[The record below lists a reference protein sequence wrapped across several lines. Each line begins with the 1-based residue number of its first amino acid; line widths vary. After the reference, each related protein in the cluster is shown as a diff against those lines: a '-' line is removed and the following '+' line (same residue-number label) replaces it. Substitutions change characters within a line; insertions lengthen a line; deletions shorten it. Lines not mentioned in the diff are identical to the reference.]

1 MIVPGDER
9 HDDAVRALVI
19 ALVRQGVTSTLS
31 THDGSRYGVLHIDSN
46 LPDVRLAIGGPA
58 ENDFVRRVLDAA
70 DPAYKSEL
78 DRQLAAG
85 GSARLWIPATDP
97 ARASSDGL
105 PDRRGL
111 RDLPVLIVAGAD
123 PDATNAAIGSL
134 AEDLDDATIAVEQPL
149 ELDGTTGEVEDYTV
163 AVLNR
168 GLPGFNVEAGGQLYL
183 SLMRSCS
190 GWPSG
195 VWIDPP
201 RRAVP
206 DGSNF
211 QFQHWTHTFEYAIT
225 GTPGDWRSGRLVQA
239 GHDFNNP
246 LVARV
251 FEGHEGDLPATA
263 SLIEVEPASVVLT
276 AVKPAGNPMA
286 RMAAPTVDPTD
297 GLVFRLYESS
307 GVATRATIRC
317 QWPIGEVHITNVTEE
332 EPRSTHEA
340 EGTIAVQLEPFEIL
354 TVRAVVE
361 PERPPAGESMDLAP
375 IAEAAQPV
383 FSGYWMHNKGAAPL
397 GYQPV
402 TVQIRP
408 WLMSGDGPFNLPVVV
423 ASERTDA
430 PSAGTVTLVLPD
442 GWEASPSER
451 LYRLAP
457 GAHLEFDASIVPA
470 PDAAA
475 GRYFVAARIVD
486 EAGQQHEDVVTIDL
500 HPGQRGGDDGRDG
513 TSRNGNSSTAAPSLA
528 VAIAR
533 ALRTSGIAADEGD
546 GDGPM
551 GDAGEDPG
559 GELVAEVLTREV
571 TVRVGEAGE
580 VRVSLRNEAA
590 SEIRGEAQ
598 ILSPHET
605 WPAISP
611 WTQGFVVGPGEEQI
625 VTFAIEPPYDSGGG
639 TYWAL
644 VKVMYF
650 GRLLYTESIPVVL
663 VASEADQ
670 EARSLRTSVDASSKR

>member
-1 MIVPGDER
+1 MRP
-9 HDDAVRALVI
+9 
-19 ALVRQGVTSTLS
+19 SPS
-31 THDGSRYGVLHIDSN
+31 SN
-46 LPDVRLAIGGPA
+46 P
-58 ENDFVRRVLDAA
+58 
-70 DPAYKSEL
+70 
-78 DRQLAAG
+78 
-85 GSARLWIPATDP
+85 
-97 ARASSDGL
+97 ASSTAR
-105 PDRRGL
+105 P
-111 RDLPVLIVAGAD
+111 
-123 PDATNAAIGSL
+123 
-134 AEDLDDATIAVEQPL
+134 
-149 ELDGTTGEVEDYTV
+149 GTVEDYTV

-225 GTPGDWRSGRLVQA
+225 GTAGDWRKGRLVQA
-239 GHDFNNP
+239 GHDFNNR

-251 FEGHEGDLPATA
+251 YEGDAGDLPATA

-286 RMAAPTVDPTD
+286 RMSAPDVDPTD

-317 QWPIGEVHITNVTEE
+317 HWPIGDVHITNITEE
-332 EPRSTHEA
+332 ASRSTHEA

-354 TVRAVVE
+354 TVRAGLR
-361 PERPPAGESMDLAP
+361 PEGPQPSARPDLAP
-375 IAEAAQPV
+375 KAEAAQPV

-408 WLMSGDGPFNLPVVV
+408 WLMSGGGPFKLPVAV

-430 PSAGTVTLVLPD
+430 PSAGTVALVLPP

-457 GAHLEFDASIVPA
+457 GAHLVFDATIIPA
-470 PDAAA
+470 ADAAT

-500 HPGQRGGDDGRDG
+500 RTGDVDDDEDGDG
-513 TSRNGNSSTAAPSLA
+513 TGRNGHPSAASPSLA
-528 VAIAR
+528 VAIER
-533 ALRTSGIAADEGD
+533 AFRTSGIEPEGD
-546 GDGPM
+546 GRTDNV
-551 GDAGEDPG
+551 GEDPG
-559 GELVAEVLTREV
+559 GELLAEVLTREV
-571 TVRVGEAGE
+571 SVRLGEAGE
-580 VRVSLRNEAA
+580 VRVALRNQAA

-611 WTQGFVVGPGEEQI
+611 WTQGFAVGPGEEQI
-625 VTFAIEPPYDSGGG
+625 VTFAIEPPYDLGGG

-644 VKVMYF
+644 VKIMYF
-650 GRLLYTESIPVVL
+650 GRLLYTESIPVEL
-663 VASEADQ
+663 IAAGA
-670 EARSLRTSVDASSKR
+670 ARDARFERTSVDA

>member
-1 MIVPGDER
+1 
-9 HDDAVRALVI
+9 
-19 ALVRQGVTSTLS
+19 
-31 THDGSRYGVLHIDSN
+31 
-46 LPDVRLAIGGPA
+46 
-58 ENDFVRRVLDAA
+58 
-70 DPAYKSEL
+70 
-78 DRQLAAG
+78 
-85 GSARLWIPATDP
+85 
-97 ARASSDGL
+97 
-105 PDRRGL
+105 
-111 RDLPVLIVAGAD
+111 
-123 PDATNAAIGSL
+123 
-134 AEDLDDATIAVEQPL
+134 
-149 ELDGTTGEVEDYTV
+149 
-163 AVLNR
+163 
-168 GLPGFNVEAGGQLYL
+168 LPGFNVEAGGQLYL

-225 GTPGDWRSGRLVQA
+225 GTPGDWRRSRLVQA
-239 GHDFNNP
+239 GHDFNNR

-251 FEGHEGDLPATA
+251 FEGHNGDLPATA

-286 RMAAPTVDPTD
+286 RMAAPIAEPTD

-317 QWPIGEVHITNVTEE
+317 HWPIGDVHITNITEE
-332 EPRSTHEA
+332 EARSTHEA
-340 EGTIAVQLEPFEIL
+340 QGTIAVQLEPFEIL
-354 TVRAVVE
+354 TVRAALQ
-361 PERPPAGESMDLAP
+361 PERPQAGESTDLAP
-375 IAEAAQPV
+375 RAEAAQPV

-408 WLMSGDGPFNLPVVV
+408 WLMSGGGPFNVPVVV

-430 PSAGTVTLVLPD
+430 PSAGAVTLVLPD

-457 GAHLEFDASIVPA
+457 GAHLEFDTTIVPA
-470 PDAAA
+470 PGAAA

-500 HPGQRGGDDGRDG
+500 QPGDDGDG
-513 TSRNGNSSTAAPSLA
+513 TGRNGHPPTASPSLA
-528 VAIAR
+528 VAIER
-533 ALRTSGIAADEGD
+533 ALRTSGIEPEGD
-546 GDGPM
+546 GRTDTV
-551 GDAGEDPG
+551 GEDPG

-571 TVRVGEAGE
+571 TVRAGQAGE
-580 VRVSLRNEAA
+580 VRVALRNKAA

-611 WTQGFVVGPGEEQI
+611 WTQGFAVGPGEEQI
-625 VTFAIEPPYDSGGG
+625 VTFAVEPPYDSGSGR
-639 TYWAL
+639 YWAL

-650 GRLLYTESIPVVL
+650 GRLLYTESIPVEL
-663 VASEADQ
+663 VASDAAPN
-670 EARSLRTSVDASSKR
+670 ARLERISVDASSNR